1 MQYRRA
7 LPPEVFLTNWA
18 YVDHVVAPAGSSIGR
33 HLHAGVEEFYY
44 VMQGSGT
51 ARVNNETASI
61 AKGDAVP
68 ILLND
73 VHSFENTGSSDLEFM
88 IVGIARE
95 KGKLDT
101 VDVK

>member
-1 MQYRRA
+1 M
-7 LPPEVFLTNWA
+7 
-18 YVDHVVAPAGSSIGR
+18 
-33 HLHAGVEEFYY
+33 HAGVEEFYY
-44 VMQGSGT
+44 VMQGSGMV
-51 ARVNNETASI
+51 RINDETASI

-68 ILLND
+68 VLLND
-73 VHSFENTGSSDLEFM
+73 VHSFENTGTGDMEFL

>member
-1 MQYRRA
+1 MSEKFAAQ
-7 LPPEVFLTNWA
+7 
-18 YVDHVVAPAGSSIGR
+18 PAT
-33 HLHAGVEEFYY
+33 
-44 VMQGSGT
+44 T
-51 ARVNNETASI
+51 ANETASI